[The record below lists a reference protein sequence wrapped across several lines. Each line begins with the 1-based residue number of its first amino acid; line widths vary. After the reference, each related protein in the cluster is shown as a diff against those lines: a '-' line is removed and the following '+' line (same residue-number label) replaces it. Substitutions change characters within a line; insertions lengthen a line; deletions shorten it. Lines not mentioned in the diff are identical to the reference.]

1 MCESP
6 DSQTHELRPRSDTTS
21 SDMASKSTV
30 TSARSEAA
38 LATVAAGVWRT
49 SDARIQG
56 TYLHL
61 AGRPGGAR
69 LYSRIVN
76 RSVSAAALRRGII
89 RFTSHLPRLS
99 HQPQEG
105 TFLQDGYTGGDR
117 RYCARLSRAD
127 LTGND
132 DWPLKK
138 DDLR

>member
-56 TYLHL
+56 AYLHL

-69 LYSRIVN
+69 QT
-76 RSVSAAALRRGII
+76 RRRPMRCMHPHGC
-89 RFTSHLPRLS
+89 
-99 HQPQEG
+99 
-105 TFLQDGYTGGDR
+105 LQNTTELINGGRKMPMRVQDSGGR
-117 RYCARLSRAD
+117 KAPKL
-127 LTGND
+127 
-132 DWPLKK
+132 DWS
-138 DDLR
+138 